1 MVANKRQTIK
11 NDNKLHQEGSILIK
25 FDKIRAKMR
34 KIGRLLV
41 DMAPKKMPKT
51 MARIKDPIARAMGE
65 EETIEKLSK
74 ILKIGCPR

>member
-1 MVANKRQTIK
+1 
-11 NDNKLHQEGSILIK
+11 
-25 FDKIRAKMR
+25 MR

-51 MARIKDPIARAMGE
+51 MARIKDPIAKGKGE

-74 ILKIGCPR
+74 NPENRLSKMINLSWGILLNLQYG